1 MAGCYER
8 LQEPERAF
16 AALVR
21 SLRFGRPRAEL
32 CCEIGR
38 FFLEKNDAQT
48 AVYWYE
54 QALGCEREDTRG
66 GFTVPDCYDYIP
78 FLQLCVCWYRLG
90 DIQRAIAYN
99 ERAG

>member
-1 MAGCYER
+1 M
-8 LQEPERAF
+8 
-16 AALVR
+16 
-21 SLRFGRPRAEL
+21 
-32 CCEIGR
+32 GR

-48 AVYWYE
+48 VVYWYE
-54 QALGCEREDTRG
+54 QAPGCEREDTRG

-78 FLQLCVCWYRLG
+78 ILQLCVCWYRLG